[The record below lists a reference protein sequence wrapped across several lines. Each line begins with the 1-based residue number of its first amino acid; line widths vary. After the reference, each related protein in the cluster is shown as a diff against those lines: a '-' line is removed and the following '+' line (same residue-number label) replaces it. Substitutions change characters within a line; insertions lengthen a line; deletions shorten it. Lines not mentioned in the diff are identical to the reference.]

1 VQEQSHQYGEAE
13 MDTLLDFLN
22 NNLILLVGG
31 AVGGLIG
38 LLVSWR
44 EIGKIIR
51 MIRTSTGDIASLQA
65 DEQVEVVGKADGEA
79 GLRSPITKTPCVFW
93 QVVVSEKRSSGKSS
107 HWAIVYSNSS
117 TAFFDV
123 QDATGRMR
131 VYPSRGMELLLQDDV
146 KKSSGILSSLDEQT
160 QAALKEMGVETKG
173 FLNMNK
179 NMRVQ
184 ERYIEQGDEVYL
196 LGKTASNGGA
206 RVMDVDSPLIISDHS
221 ELRLLS
227 RFSWQVFI
235 NTLVGVFIGAIV
247 TFYFISR

>member
-1 VQEQSHQYGEAE
+1 
-13 MDTLLDFLN
+13 MDTLLDFITTN
-22 NNLILLVGG
+22 PIILGG
-31 AVGGLIG
+31 AALGGFIG

-44 EIGKIIR
+44 EIGKIFR

-65 DEQVEVVGKADGEA
+65 DQQVEVVGKAYGEA

-107 HWAIVYSNSS
+107 RWVTVYSNSS

-131 VYPSRGMELLLQDDV
+131 VHPSRGMELLLQDDV
-146 KKSSGILSSLDEQT
+146 KKSSGIFSSLDEET
-160 QAALKEMGVETKG
+160 QAALTEMGVETKG

-184 ERYIEQGDEVYL
+184 ERYIEQGDEIFL
-196 LGKTASNGGA
+196 FGKTASNGGA
-206 RVMDVDSPLIISDHS
+206 RVMDVDSPLVISDHS

-235 NTLVGVFIGAIV
+235 NALVGVFIGAIV
-247 TFYFISR
+247 TYYFINR